1 VNGNLWVNGRGAPS
15 VVLGVAGLLALPLPH
30 SGTGDVQ
37 RGTTPL
43 PTPIIGNW
51 TTITDSGAPFLVVNG
66 ERWDGRANA
75 AELTRWSRELF
86 GAVSGPFVEYGEGER
101 SYPLA
106 VVREVPGFTEGTL
119 RVGFRMMG
127 GASDQN
133 AGIVFGLQ
141 QSGDYYY
148 ARYNTKDGDVALWR
162 YVNGQREVLKHGE
175 AHVQLPLGTWQE
187 LVVAIQDRQVRV
199 HVSGHDSVRVVHELS
214 ARPAGRVGLWVKR
227 DAITAF
233 RAFIA
238 EPATSR

>member
-1 VNGNLWVNGRGAPS
+1 L
-15 VVLGVAGLLALPLPH
+15 AGQLALPLSH
-30 SGTGDVQ
+30 FGTGDAQ

-43 PTPIIGNW
+43 PTPIIGHW
-51 TTITDSGAPFLVVNG
+51 TTITDSGAPYLVVNG

-86 GAVSGPFVEYGEGER
+86 GAVSSPFVEYGEGER

-141 QSGDYYY
+141 PSGDYYY
-148 ARYNTKDGDVALWR
+148 ARYNTKDGDVAVWR

-175 AHVQLPLGTWQE
+175 AHVQLPLGSWQE
-187 LVVAIQDRQVRV
+187 LVVAIRGRQVRV
-199 HVSGHDSVRVVHELS
+199 HVSGHDSVRAEHELP
-214 ARPAGRVGLWVKR
+214 APPAGRVGLWVKR

-233 RAFIA
+233 RSFIA
-238 EPATSR
+238 EPAGMR